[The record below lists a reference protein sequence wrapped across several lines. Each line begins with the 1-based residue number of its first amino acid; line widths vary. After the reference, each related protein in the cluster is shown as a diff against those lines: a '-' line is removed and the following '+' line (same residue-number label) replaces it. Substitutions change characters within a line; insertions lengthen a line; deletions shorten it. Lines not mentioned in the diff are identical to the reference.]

1 MPPRVRRNNRPVK
14 RNLVRWTDDLD
25 KDVLLCVQYVCVEA
39 GIKIPWA
46 RVAEVMGPHFTE
58 GAIVQHLAKLRN
70 LMDYHKIPVPPP
82 LKRGMVT
89 RTPSKVYANANNKRT
104 FEPIPPL
111 YAASPNAATSE
122 YRSVYDRVQT
132 IKPEDTGSPVPKAK
146 ARVRNTGRRRTMSEE
161 DDDNEALPEDLY
173 DSEEGTPKKRRRTT
187 KPKRSVANNDNP
199 PSTPPQ
205 QAINVKTESSGTI
218 EGSAGPARRTRGIK
232 HNYEL
237 MDPMFDD
244 ADADADA
251 DEDDV
256 AADAEDEGEVSSAD
270 DNTEMRD
277 QEVTTSSLAASDV
290 DMMGSGNIR
299 MQPQPYAEA
308 FDQANG
314 CNGIGDTNIGAPAFA
329 WPTAAHMYGS
339 PIGVPNPGILN
350 GNVLHGQHGLAFNDH
365 MGSNPFYGTVQLPFP
380 PAPMSMGPPDLR
392 SYSFDSSY
400 QPSRNNSVATGTT
413 SFTSMSESD
422 RTTGNLRY
430 MPEIAAQDV
439 VNQNDFAFDPQ
450 DVDTT
455 MPSGD
460 AIWSDIFNDRDAKDF
475 ANSGI

>member
-1 MPPRVRRNNRPVK
+1 MPPRRNRPVK

-70 LMDYHKIPVPPP
+70 LMDHHGIPVPPP

-111 YAASPNAATSE
+111 YTASPNVSTE
-122 YRSVYDRVQT
+122 YRSVYDRVPV
-132 IKPEDTGSPVPKAK
+132 IKAEDTGSPIPKSK
-146 ARVRNTGRRRTMSEE
+146 ARVRNSGRRQTMSEDEE
-161 DDDNEALPEDLY
+161 DNDILTEDLY
-173 DSEEGTPKKRRRTT
+173 DSEDGTPKKRRRTT
-187 KPKRSVANNDNP
+187 KSKRSAAHTNNP

-205 QAINVKTESSGTI
+205 RGINVKAESSGTI

-232 HNYEL
+232 HNYAL
-237 MDPMFDD
+237 MDPTFDD
-244 ADADADA
+244 ADAEAE
-251 DEDDV
+251 EDDV
-256 AADAEDEGEVSSAD
+256 AAEAEDEREELSPD
-270 DNTEMRD
+270 ENTEMAD
-277 QEVTTSSLAASDV
+277 QEVNTSSLAASDV
-290 DMMGSGNIR
+290 DMMGSGINK
-299 MQPQPYAEA
+299 MQQHSYAEA

-314 CNGIGDTNIGAPAFA
+314 NNGIGDANIGASAYA
-329 WPTAAHMYGS
+329 WPTAAQMFG
-339 PIGVPNPGILN
+339 PPTGALNPAILN
-350 GNVLHGQHGLAFNDH
+350 GNVLHGQHGLAYNGH
-365 MGSNPFYGTVQLPFP
+365 MGSNALYGDMQFPFP
-380 PAPMSMGPPDLR
+380 GAPMSMGPPDLR

-400 QPSRNNSVATGTT
+400 QPSRNDSVATGMT

-430 MPEIAAQDV
+430 LPEITAQDV
-439 VNQNDFAFDPQ
+439 SNQHDFAFDPQ
-450 DVDTT
+450 GVDTA

-460 AIWSDIFNDRDAKDF
+460 AIWSDVFNEDIKDF
-475 ANSGI
+475 VSSGI